1 MISIN
6 APLGERIVPPV
17 RERAEKSLFS
27 RVMSP
32 RLRVATLTVSEKD
45 NESISELKF
54 NEKLVSTGW
63 TLSGI
68 YLSTLTLIA
77 VMLLIGTIGFPLVS
91 LIRSSL
97 NDK

>member
-1 MISIN
+1 
-6 APLGERIVPPV
+6 
-17 RERAEKSLFS
+17 
-27 RVMSP
+27 MSP